1 MAAVGRMG
9 RRKKSSWEVTEMLR
23 GKVALSRLAE
33 GWAGPRVPL
42 TL

>member
-23 GKVALSRLAE
+23 GKVALSRLA
-33 GWAGPRVPL
+33 ALNSVTL
-42 TL
+42 TP